1 MKLAVREMLPPN
13 RLICALRY
21 SRSKFSRASRKGKYR
36 GQAQRWIAYRF
47 DGSEDEIDI
56 LTPPDGHTAE
66 FSEWRWQ
73 RAEELPGL
81 VIPFKRPVYEGVVQ
95 AFSAFT
101 R

>member
-1 MKLAVREMLPPN
+1 MR
-13 RLICALRY
+13 
-21 SRSKFSRASRKGKYR
+21 SRSAVARRSARLLRESFEGDES
-36 GQAQRWIAYRF
+36 
-47 DGSEDEIDI
+47 EIDI
-56 LTPPDGHTAE
+56 LTPPDGHKPE

-81 VIPFKRPVYEGVVQ
+81 VIPFKRAVYEGVVQ